1 MPAIRKSKKVKTT
14 SKQYETRSFSKKRSK
29 TIEIIEDDVDT
40 KKIED
45 LKLVASFINWSNYE
59 KMLGRIFYDKVGKI
73 LEQKVDEFQKIKTE
87 LKTFI
92 RENYDNQKALQTP
105 KRAKPATAL
114 LEQISKFKQLN
125 FDSDDEYLE
134 DTTLLDQPEQLKE
147 NEEEQLEKEPP
158 ADPTVDGSIFE
169 EEHPVEEKEME
180 EPPQAQM
187 EEEPPN
193 EPEPSVE
200 QEKEVLEEKME
211 EVPPQEQMEEEPPNE
226 PELSV
231 EQEDKSILFV
241 PETPVASRVPI
252 DAQSGG
258 VFSTPVT
265 PCSPKPK
272 KLKMLGTPNG
282 IVGSMRKLAITNGL
296 VKSAQQTIQ
305 MPPILRLTPNA
316 VATPIKIQSKF
327 PTKIPVKTPVAID
340 KTLQKVHKLK
350 QIDEKADQAKR
361 AREDLLR
368 EKADRAKREREERAK
383 RVEQNNKKKE
393 EARLEREN
401 NVRKHLE
408 AVKEFQNKEIQNNFA
423 SPNMPVR
430 ILQPLSVLSKTTNKT
445 PIMKVIP
452 ASKVKSKEAH
462 QLQNCVDNKSTQ
474 TSIRHLISEEECPLQ
489 IKTTT
494 TSVLIVQESYLEEKE
509 NAKIVED
516 ENLGSNFQEGCVNEE
531 SMNELE
537 QISVYDMTKEKIF
550 LPSTETNYIVDD
562 LSSGDETDND
572 EQPRKIVP
580 KWALKENILERTQ
593 KIHHLITKDQIEHH
607 FGKIRQPTI
616 QDLFGGYCKDYPPR
630 RASSAV
636 WNSPM
641 SDPTPGIGLYQSKFA
656 TATNVKVHPKKR

>member
-1 MPAIRKSKKVKTT
+1 
-14 SKQYETRSFSKKRSK
+14 
-29 TIEIIEDDVDT
+29 
-40 KKIED
+40 
-45 LKLVASFINWSNYE
+45 
-59 KMLGRIFYDKVGKI
+59 
-73 LEQKVDEFQKIKTE
+73 
-87 LKTFI
+87 
-92 RENYDNQKALQTP
+92 
-105 KRAKPATAL
+105 
-114 LEQISKFKQLN
+114 
-125 FDSDDEYLE
+125 
-134 DTTLLDQPEQLKE
+134 
-147 NEEEQLEKEPP
+147 
-158 ADPTVDGSIFE
+158 
-169 EEHPVEEKEME
+169 
-180 EPPQAQM
+180 M

-193 EPEPSVE
+193 EPEPIF
-200 QEKEVLEEKME
+200 
-211 EVPPQEQMEEEPPNE
+211 
-226 PELSV
+226 
-231 EQEDKSILFV
+231 EQEDRSILFV
-241 PETPVASRVPI
+241 PETPFASHVAI
-252 DAQSGG
+252 NAQSVGAS
-258 VFSTPVT
+258 STPNT

-272 KLKMLGTPNG
+272 KLKMLGTSHG

-408 AVKEFQNKEIQNNFA
+408 AVKEFQNKELQNNFA

-430 ILQPLSVLSKTTNKT
+430 ILQPLSVQSKANKT
-445 PIMKVIP
+445 PIMKDIP

-462 QLQNCVDNKSTQ
+462 QEQNCVDNKSTQ
-474 TSIRHLISEEECPLQ
+474 TSFPHLISGEECPVQ
-489 IKTTT
+489 IKTITT
-494 TSVLIVQESYLEEKE
+494 SSVLIVQESYLEEKE

-516 ENLGSNFQEGCVNEE
+516 ENLGSNFQEECVNED

-607 FGKIRQPTI
+607 FGKIRQPTT

-656 TATNVKVHPKKR
+656 TATNVKVHLKKR

>member
-1 MPAIRKSKKVKTT
+1 MPAIRKSKKVKAT
-14 SKQYETRSFSKKRSK
+14 SKQYETRSVSKKRSK
-29 TIEIIEDDVDT
+29 TIEIIEEDVDT

-92 RENYDNQKALQTP
+92 RENYANQKALQTP

-147 NEEEQLEKEPP
+147 NEEEQKEKEPP
-158 ADPTVDGSIFE
+158 TDPTVEGHIFE
-169 EEHPVEEKEME
+169 EEHPVEEEMQE
-180 EPPQAQM
+180 QPPQGHMEGEPPH
-187 EEEPPN
+187 
-193 EPEPSVE
+193 EPESTFE
-200 QEKEVLEEKME
+200 QEKEVLEEQME
-211 EVPPQEQMEEEPPNE
+211 KEPPQEHMGEAFPNE
-226 PELSV
+226 PEPFV
-231 EQEDKSILFV
+231 EQDDRSILFV
-241 PETPVASRVPI
+241 PETPFASRFPI
-252 DAQSGG
+252 NAHSGG
-258 VFSTPVT
+258 VSSTPAT
-265 PCSPKPK
+265 PCSP
-272 KLKMLGTPNG
+272 KLKMLGTPKE
-282 IVGSMRKLAITNGL
+282 IVGSMRKLAITNEL
-296 VKSAQQTIQ
+296 VKSAQQAIQ

-316 VATPIKIQSKF
+316 VATPKKIQSKF

-408 AVKEFQNKEIQNNFA
+408 AVKEFQNKELQNNFA

-430 ILQPLSVLSKTTNKT
+430 ILQPLSVQSKANKT
-445 PIMKVIP
+445 PIMKNIP
-452 ASKVKSKEAH
+452 ASKAKSKEAH
-462 QLQNCVDNKSTQ
+462 QEQNCVDNKSTQ
-474 TSIRHLISEEECPLQ
+474 TSIPHLISEEECPLQ

-516 ENLGSNFQEGCVNEE
+516 ENLGSNFQEECVNED

-630 RASSAV
+630 RASSAL

-656 TATNVKVHPKKR
+656 TATNVKAHPKKR